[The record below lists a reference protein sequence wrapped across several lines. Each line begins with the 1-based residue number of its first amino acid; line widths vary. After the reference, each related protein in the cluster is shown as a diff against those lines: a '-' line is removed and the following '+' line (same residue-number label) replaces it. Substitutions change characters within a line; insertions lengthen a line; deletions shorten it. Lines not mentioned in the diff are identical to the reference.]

1 MREQS
6 ARVGVRSSGSFASSP
21 PISSSD
27 NPIRCAKTI
36 NAMRRSTARGYR
48 RCPPRARREAIRPRS
63 SSYLSADEATPLR
76 RETAWIES
84 WDSTNT
90 VEAYIGIGG
99 SLAAPP
105 LPHHRAYGSVHGGS
119 ADYAVWAWAREA
131 RRRVLRK
138 SSLGS
143 AMASAGLLL
152 IRQGPWALPAV
163 CAARSR
169 PTPLR
174 RNSA

>member
-1 MREQS
+1 MPRYIIE
-6 ARVGVRSSGSFASSP
+6 RSFAEQLELTKHGVE
-21 PISSSD
+21 
-27 NPIRCAKTI
+27 NVKRI
-36 NAMRRSTARGYR
+36 NEEEGVAWIFSF
-48 RCPPRARREAIRPRS
+48 
-63 SSYLSADEATPLR
+63 LSADKKKTYCLYEAPNPEAILR
-76 RETAWIES
+76 GGPPKQHSSRRHHRDWGG
-84 WDSTNT
+84 NRPQY
-90 VEAYIGIGG
+90 VRIGIGG